1 MSKITFIKN
10 VFSLFMERKEFF
22 LTLFIQ
28 HMYLTFLAILIITV
42 IGIAVGIYMTRN
54 KVLAGFIMGTVNI
67 IYTIPSIALF
77 GFSFGAKAIKIE

>member
-54 KVLAGFIMGTVNI
+54 KVLAGFIMGSYSYKKRN
-67 IYTIPSIALF
+67 LR
-77 GFSFGAKAIKIE
+77 

>member
-10 VFSLFMERKEFF
+10 VFNLFMERKEFF

-54 KVLAGFIMGTVNI
+54 KVLAGFIIGTASCFLI
-67 IYTIPSIALF
+67 
-77 GFSFGAKAIKIE
+77 

>member
-1 MSKITFIKN
+1 
-10 VFSLFMERKEFF
+10 MERKEFF

-54 KVLAGFIMGTVNI
+54 KVLAGFIIGTASCFFNLI
-67 IYTIPSIALF
+67 F
-77 GFSFGAKAIKIE
+77 

>member
-10 VFSLFMERKEFF
+10 VFNLFIERKEFF

-54 KVLAGFIMGTVNI
+54 KVLAGFIIGTA
-67 IYTIPSIALF
+67 SCF
-77 GFSFGAKAIKIE
+77 F

>member
-10 VFSLFMERKEFF
+10 VFNLFMERKEFF

-42 IGIAVGIYMTRN
+42 IGIALGIYMTRN
-54 KVLAGFIMGTVNI
+54 KVLAGFIIGTASCFLI
-67 IYTIPSIALF
+67 
-77 GFSFGAKAIKIE
+77 

>member
-1 MSKITFIKN
+1 
-10 VFSLFMERKEFF
+10 MERKEFF

-67 IYTIPSIALF
+67 IYTIPSIAPDF
-77 GFSFGAKAIKIE
+77 KTSKQQNH

>member
-1 MSKITFIKN
+1 
-10 VFSLFMERKEFF
+10 
-22 LTLFIQ
+22 
-28 HMYLTFLAILIITV
+28 MYLTFLAILIITV

-77 GFSFGAKAIKIE
+77 GFLVRGKKSTSPSS

>member
-1 MSKITFIKN
+1 
-10 VFSLFMERKEFF
+10 MERKEFF

-54 KVLAGFIMGTVNI
+54 KVLAGFIIGTASLI
-67 IYTIPSIALF
+67 F
-77 GFSFGAKAIKIE
+77 KI

>member
-1 MSKITFIKN
+1 
-10 VFSLFMERKEFF
+10 MERKEFF

-54 KVLAGFIMGTVNI
+54 KVLAGFIIGTASCFLI
-67 IYTIPSIALF
+67 
-77 GFSFGAKAIKIE
+77 

>member
-10 VFSLFMERKEFF
+10 VFNLFMERKEFF

-42 IGIAVGIYMTRN
+42 IGIALGIYMTRN
-54 KVLAGFIMGTVNI
+54 KVLAGFIIGTASLI
-67 IYTIPSIALF
+67 F
-77 GFSFGAKAIKIE
+77 KI